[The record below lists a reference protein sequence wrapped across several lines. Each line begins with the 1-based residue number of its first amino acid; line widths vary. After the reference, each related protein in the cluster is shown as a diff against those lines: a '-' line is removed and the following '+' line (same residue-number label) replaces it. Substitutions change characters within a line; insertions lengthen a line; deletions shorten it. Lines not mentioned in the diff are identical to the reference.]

1 MYSLS
6 FAEVDNFLLWKGRVV
21 LNLIDS
27 WYDRCVRE
35 ELFEVANGVVG
46 DADSLDFS
54 GGQQLLH

>member
-1 MYSLS
+1 
-6 FAEVDNFLLWKGRVV
+6 VV